1 MLIVIACC
9 LAAPTSASPY
19 QVFGTKRYHRSSGNS
34 RSQVA
39 PAPVAY
45 QPHAQQ
51 YYDEPSYLL
60 PSESYSVGDSGAA
73 AYAPETD
80 NSYYYVPRR
89 ESQYYGLPTY
99 RGEYKPK
106 PYYYAHGPSYSYYD
120 DRNEQANPLDDLHEE
135 MQLED
140 ERERQRE
147 MPVGAEENWYDNQQ
161 RPDKLT
167 NTFLK
172 NLILYNKELAVN
184 KERQYESPAA
194 AAAGDFEDY
203 EDPNTAAVSDYYEQL
218 PQEMARHQL
227 LLQQQQQEEL
237 QQQQMLQ
244 KQQQQHYQKQQRHPQ
259 LKHLPQQRKSD
270 SYADGVES
278 TVVEDKDVQELKS
291 LANKSK
297 QRKTKQEREQQK
309 AIKQQ
314 QKQQKQRERQQ
325 QKMLKKQQ
333 EEQERQLLEH
343 ERQQQQRMLIL
354 QQQQQQQ
361 SLNQP
366 MYTDYQ
372 QDNVA
377 EYEAAE
383 PEYDETSW
391 INWDRKRS
399 LLIDMEPRYQ
409 QPQSPPQFSD
419 HFFGFDDRKPV
430 PIPHHTATVPS
441 PVPVTT
447 SSPVIGTTIALQKQ
461 QVLADDGT
469 YHSGQ
474 KEVVLPRPATPV
486 RHPFSAPVLEMLT
499 HNAAAQD
506 EDDHNDTHINNVK
519 SSVYD
524 TIKQLLTMDQKLNK
538 VSNNILCFTCI
549 HLLI

>member
-9 LAAPTSASPY
+9 LTAPISANPY

-34 RSQVA
+34 RSLVA

-45 QPHAQQ
+45 QPQAQQ
-51 YYDEPSYLL
+51 YYDEPYLL
-60 PSESYSVGDSGAA
+60 PSDSYSAGGSGAA
-73 AYAPETD
+73 VYAPESD
-80 NSYYYVPRR
+80 NSYYYMPQR

-184 KERQYESPAA
+184 KERQFESPAPA
-194 AAAGDFEDY
+194 ASDFVDY
-203 EDPNTAAVSDYYEQL
+203 EDPNTAAVADYYEQL
-218 PQEMARHQL
+218 PQEMSRHQL
-227 LLQQQQQEEL
+227 QMQQQEEL
-237 QQQQMLQ
+237 QQQQLLQ
-244 KQQQQHYQKQQRHPQ
+244 KQQQQQYQKQQRHQQ
-259 LKHLPQQRKSD
+259 LKHQPQQRKSD
-270 SYADGVES
+270 IYADGIDS
-278 TVVEDKDVQELKS
+278 TVVVDKDVQELKS
-291 LANKSK
+291 LANKNN
-297 QRKTKQEREQQK
+297 QRKTKQEREQQR

-325 QKMLKKQQ
+325 QKLLKKQL
-333 EEQERQLLEH
+333 EEQQRQLLEH
-343 ERQQQQRMLIL
+343 ERQQQQRMLLL

-361 SLNQP
+361 QLLNQP

-377 EYEAAE
+377 EYDAAE

-399 LLIDMEPRYQ
+399 LLIDMEPQYQ
-409 QPQSPPQFSD
+409 QHQSPPQLSD

-430 PIPHHTATVPS
+430 PFPQKTTTFS
-441 PVPVTT
+441 SSSVTT
-447 SSPVIGTTIALQKQ
+447 SSPIIGTTIAPQKQ

-469 YHSGQ
+469 YHIGQ

-499 HNAAAQD
+499 HNAATTQD
-506 EDDHNDTHINNVK
+506 EEDRNDALEHVGVK
-519 SSVYD
+519 TNVYD

-538 VSNNILCFTCI
+538 VSSYILCIARIFRSY
-549 HLLI
+549 